1 MEFILEFFLTF
12 WLELAM
18 KIVPQKAQKKSE
30 HLAKTVVLV
39 LVLYVIAAFTAGS
52 IMLADDLGSRTVA
65 VVFIVSSVVVAFTQ
79 VVLGLICYLKNK

>member
-1 MEFILEFFLTF
+1 
-12 WLELAM
+12 M
-18 KIVPQKAQKKSE
+18 KIVPQKARKKSE

-52 IMLADDLGSRTVA
+52 IMLADDLGSRAVA